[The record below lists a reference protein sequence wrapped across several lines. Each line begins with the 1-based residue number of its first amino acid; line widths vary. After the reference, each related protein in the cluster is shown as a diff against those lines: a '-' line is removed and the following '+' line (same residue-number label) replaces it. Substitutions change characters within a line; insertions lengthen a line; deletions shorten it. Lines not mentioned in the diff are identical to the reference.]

1 MSAQE
6 PVDVDALV
14 DALYTGPL
22 DEFVAARAAVVKR
35 VAGSGDRVGAERLK
49 KLTKPTVAAWVA
61 NHVAR
66 ERPKELEALASIGDE
81 LRAATAERDRGRIK
95 ALDRLRRERTEALV
109 GALREAGEVDG
120 RPVSPSVL
128 DRLTETLTA
137 AVMDADAAA
146 AVRSGRLS
154 QALQYVGFGVV
165 DEGGEPADVVAL
177 RTEVAGGEP
186 ARPRGGAARGAEKAD
201 VGAGAGGDAD
211 GGDGLAAAEREV
223 EETSA
228 EVDRLEARHDDAE
241 KRLRGASDAVRQWED
256 EVARLEA
263 EIERLVAERDGVR
276 EALDDAHAAEDKAR
290 EELSA
295 AADELDD
302 AEERAAE
309 ARKRRRE
316 ARRKA

>member
-1 MSAQE
+1 
-6 PVDVDALV
+6 
-14 DALYTGPL
+14 
-22 DEFVAARAAVVKR
+22 
-35 VAGSGDRVGAERLK
+35 
-49 KLTKPTVAAWVA
+49 
-61 NHVAR
+61 
-66 ERPKELEALASIGDE
+66 
-81 LRAATAERDRGRIK
+81 
-95 ALDRLRRERTEALV
+95 
-109 GALREAGEVDG
+109 VDG

-146 AVRSGRLS
+146 AVRAGRLS

-177 RTEVAGGEP
+177 RAEPAGGEP
-186 ARPRGGAARGAEKAD
+186 ARARGAAARRPERAE
-201 VGAGAGGDAD
+201 G

-228 EVDRLEARHDDAE
+228 EVDRLEARHDEAE
-241 KRLRGASDAVRQWED
+241 KRLREASDAVGKRED

-263 EIERLVAERDGVR
+263 EIERLVAERDTAR
-276 EALDDAHAAEDKAR
+276 EALDDAHAAEDRAR
-290 EELSA
+290 AELSA
-295 AADELDD
+295 AEDELDD

-316 ARRKA
+316 ARRKG

>member
-6 PVDVDALV
+6 RADVDALV

-22 DEFVAARAAVVKR
+22 DDFVAARDAVVKR
-35 VAGSGDRVGAERLK
+35 VAGSGDRVGAERVK

-66 ERPKELEALASIGDE
+66 EQPKELEALASIGDE
-81 LRAATAERDRGRIK
+81 LRAATADRDRGRIK

-120 RPVSPSVL
+120 RPVSASVL
-128 DRLTETLTA
+128 DRLAETLTA

-146 AVRSGRLS
+146 AVRAGRLS

-177 RTEVAGGEP
+177 RTEVAGGER
-186 ARPRGGAARGAEKAD
+186 AKGGAAKGD
-201 VGAGAGGDAD
+201 DAD

-223 EETSA
+223 EEASA
-228 EVDRLEARHDDAE
+228 EVDRLESRHDDAR
-241 KRLRGASDAVRQWED
+241 KRLREAIDAVGQRED

-263 EIERLVAERDGVR
+263 EIERLVAERDAAR
-276 EALDDAHAAEDKAR
+276 ESLDDAHAAEDKAR
-290 EELSA
+290 TELSA
-295 AADELDD
+295 AEDELDD

-316 ARRKA
+316 ARRKG

>member
-35 VAGSGDRVGAERLK
+35 VAGSGDRVGAERIK

-61 NHVAR
+61 NRVAR

-186 ARPRGGAARGAEKAD
+186 ARPRGGAARRAEQAD
-201 VGAGAGGDAD
+201 VGAGEGGD

-241 KRLRGASDAVRQWED
+241 KRLRGASDAVRQRED